1 MDLNPIVLAV
11 HLLAASAWLGAGWY
25 HKLIVAPAV
34 RDAGAEGLGVVAAL
48 TQRGGG
54 GRWFGPASILTVAS
68 GGVLYWRLGVN
79 ASTRPGMMLIVGAG
93 LGIVALLLGVLV
105 HRPAEA
111 RLKGAVDE
119 GDASGIHA
127 HVERLGR
134 HTDLS
139 GYLVTAAFLL
149 MTLRHVV

>member
-1 MDLNPIVLAV
+1 MNLDPLILAV

-34 RDAGAEGLGVVAAL
+34 RDAGSEGLGIVAAL

-68 GGVLYWRLGVN
+68 GGALYWRLGVD
-79 ASTRPGMMLIVGAG
+79 ATTRPGMMLIAGAG

-111 RLKGAVDE
+111 RLKRAVDE
-119 GDASGIHA
+119 GDSARVHA
-127 HVERLGR
+127 QAERLGR

-149 MTLRHVV
+149 MALRHAV